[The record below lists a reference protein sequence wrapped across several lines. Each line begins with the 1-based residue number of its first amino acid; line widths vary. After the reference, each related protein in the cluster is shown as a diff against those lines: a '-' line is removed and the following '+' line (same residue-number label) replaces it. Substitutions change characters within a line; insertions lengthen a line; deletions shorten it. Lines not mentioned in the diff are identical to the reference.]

1 MKWIFLL
8 SICTS
13 RFPPPA
19 SVKFNNS
26 KQINSQ
32 ILPTEIYM
40 YIKIWVIQTPFLLA
54 RIKITFFKNFIS
66 YLQVG
71 MFDRINKET
80 ENLNSEL
87 CLYNQVKGTCLHI
100 IDVNMDFYNVGN
112 RRCVNNE
119 VSKISIINFSL
130 HSSTYIVSK
139 IKLILNACKYSTF
152 TTEVAG
158 RICLS
163 CTIHLFNMSSLNYQH
178 VTLMKILIKFT
189 KLKAV
194 H

>member
-32 ILPTEIYM
+32 ILTTEIYM

-119 VSKISIINFSL
+119 VSKISIMNFSL

-139 IKLILNACKYSTF
+139 IKYWMHVSIVLLLLKLLEGFVYHVPYIFST
-152 TTEVAG
+152 
-158 RICLS
+158 C
-163 CTIHLFNMSSLNYQH
+163 HH
-178 VTLMKILIKFT
+178 
-189 KLKAV
+189 
-194 H
+194 